1 MALKLVKEIVRSFLN
16 VQDRDILFG
25 TRADATLAAV
35 KQYRLSLL
43 NELRGA
49 DSVDNKQ
56 LTTTLQEAGL
66 PSHIS
71 ARDSLLRCGSLP
83 NWMESERSEHYNG
96 SDSDEPRNARKSPNA
111 CVGNGESRAA
121 TA

>member
-1 MALKLVKEIVRSFLN
+1 MSLKLVKEIVRSFLN

-35 KQYRLSLL
+35 KEYRLSLL

-71 ARDSLLRCGSLP
+71 ARDFLTALRVLAELDG
-83 NWMESERSEHYNG
+83 
-96 SDSDEPRNARKSPNA
+96 K
-111 CVGNGESRAA
+111 
-121 TA
+121 